1 MTFGLFETLACA
13 CLVLLLGFFI
23 VKKVSF
29 FRNYN
34 IPEPVV
40 GGFFIAIILYILH
53 VTMDLSFSF
62 ESSLQTT
69 MMLFFFTSIGLSA
82 EFEKLKKGGKPL
94 FIFVVLTGAFII
106 VQNIF
111 GISIASMLGIN
122 QSYGL
127 IAGSI
132 TLTGGHGTGAAWEQN
147 LTDTFHISGA
157 MELAMACAT
166 YGLVM
171 GGLIGGPVAKV
182 LLKKKNIN
190 PTNEVQEK
198 ELPIEMFES
207 PASKRRINVRNM
219 IETLTM
225 FAICLTLG
233 QILYEYGKGSWIEL
247 PNFVWCLFVG
257 VVIRNTINR
266 TSTYVVN
273 DHAVDV
279 LGNTGL
285 YLFLTIA
292 LMSLQLWQLQGLA
305 SQVLIILVL
314 QTVLLVFFAM
324 FITFK
329 VMGSDYDAIVLSAG
343 HCGFGLGAT
352 PTAVANMQSITDKY
366 GPSHKAFLIVPMVGA
381 FFVDILNNLFI
392 KLFVSYIS

>member
-94 FIFVVLTGAFII
+94 FIFVILTGAFII

-122 QSYGL
+122 PSYGL

-132 TLTGGHGTGAAWEQN
+132 TLTGGHGTGAAWAQN
-147 LTDTFHISGA
+147 LTDTFQINGA

-182 LLKKKNIN
+182 LLKKKNIR
-190 PTNEVQEK
+190 PTHEIQEK
-198 ELPIEMFES
+198 ELPVEMFES

-257 VVIRNTINR
+257 VIIRNTINR
-266 TSTYVVN
+266 TSKYVVN

-392 KLFVSYIS
+392 KLFVSYIA

>member
-132 TLTGGHGTGAAWEQN
+132 TLTGGHGTGAAWAQN

>member
-122 QSYGL
+122 PSYGL

-132 TLTGGHGTGAAWEQN
+132 TLTGGHGTGAAWAQN
-147 LTDTFHISGA
+147 LTDTFQINGA

-182 LLKKKNIN
+182 LLKKKNIR
-190 PTNEVQEK
+190 PTNEIQEK
-198 ELPIEMFES
+198 ELPVELFES

-257 VVIRNTINR
+257 VIIRNTINR
-266 TSTYVVN
+266 TSKYIVN

>member
-1 MTFGLFETLACA
+1 
-13 CLVLLLGFFI
+13 I

-122 QSYGL
+122 PSYGL

-132 TLTGGHGTGAAWEQN
+132 TLTGGHGTGAAWAQN
-147 LTDTFHISGA
+147 LTDTFQINGA

-182 LLKKKNIN
+182 LLKKKNIR
-190 PTNEVQEK
+190 PTNEIQEK
-198 ELPIEMFES
+198 ELPVELFES

-257 VVIRNTINR
+257 VIIRNTINR
-266 TSTYVVN
+266 TSKYIVN

-314 QTVLLVFFAM
+314 QTILLVFFAM